1 MATAARWIRLHSP
14 GLAQM
19 RAACSGFARAQATD
33 STPAALWAEIED
45 DRQEGNRHAYS
56 IVAPLKHLPGRS
68 SRWRSW
74 TLAPL
79 VATYRRCGVSAYTDA
94 DRICLSGQP
103 ITGVSAAAI
112 GDCAVV
118 VADFVAWGGE
128 FMELLRHRVEAQY
141 GWQFD
146 TAWPTHAEQAAMHG
160 AIGGALRAEAAG
172 EA

>member
-1 MATAARWIRLHSP
+1 MATAARWIRLHPS
-14 GLAQM
+14 GLAAM
-19 RAACSGFARAQATD
+19 RAACAGFARAQAVD
-33 STPAALWAEIED
+33 STPAALWAGMEN
-45 DRQEGNRHAYS
+45 NRHAYA

-68 SRWRSW
+68 SRWRAW
-74 TLAPL
+74 ALAPL
-79 VATYRRCGVSAYTDA
+79 VATYRRCGLSAYTDA

-103 ITGVSAAAI
+103 ITGVSAAAV

-128 FMELLRHRVEAQY
+128 FMEFLRHRVEAQY

-146 TAWPTHAEQAAMHG
+146 TAWPTEAEHAAMHG
-160 AIGGALRAEAAG
+160 ARLAEAAG

>member
-1 MATAARWIRLHSP
+1 VATAARWIRLHP
-14 GLAQM
+14 HGLATM
-19 RAACSGFARAQATD
+19 RAACAGFARAQVVH
-33 STPAALWAEIED
+33 STPAALWANIED
-45 DRQEGNRHAYS
+45 NRQENNRHAYS

-79 VATYRRCGVSAYTDA
+79 VATYRSCGLSAYTDA

-103 ITGVSAAAI
+103 ITGVSAAQV

-118 VADFVAWGGE
+118 VADFVAWGEE
-128 FMELLRHRVEAQY
+128 FMELLRHRVESQY

-146 TAWPTHAEQAAMHG
+146 TAWPTQTEHAAMHG
-160 AIGGALRAEAAG
+160 AMHGAMRSEAAG

>member
-1 MATAARWIRLHSP
+1 MATAARWIRLHPP
-14 GLAQM
+14 GLAAM
-19 RAACSGFARAQATD
+19 RTACAGFARAQGVDA
-33 STPAALWAEIED
+33 TPAALWAGMEN
-45 DRQEGNRHAYS
+45 NRHAYS
-56 IVAPLKHLPGRS
+56 IVAPLKHFPGRS

-79 VATYRRCGVSAYTDA
+79 VATYRRCGLSAYTDA

-103 ITGVSAAAI
+103 ITGVSAAAV

-118 VADFVAWGGE
+118 VADFVAWGEE
-128 FMELLRHRVEAQY
+128 FMGLLRHRVEAQY

-146 TAWPTHAEQAAMHG
+146 TDWPNEAERAAMHG
-160 AIGGALRAEAAG
+160 AMDGALRAEAAG